1 MELFQFLT
9 YILAVIAA
17 LLAGF
22 VWWEL
27 QGFERK
33 LDILSGGVRK
43 LESEL
48 KELKKA
54 KK

>member
-9 YILAVIAA
+9 YILAVIAG

-22 VWWEL
+22 VWWEM
-27 QGFERK
+27 QGLERK
-33 LDILSGGVRK
+33 LDMLRVDFRK
-43 LESEL
+43 MEAEL
-48 KELKKA
+48 KELKRS

>member
-9 YILAVIAA
+9 YILAVISG

-22 VWWEL
+22 VWWEM

-33 LDILSGGVRK
+33 LDILRGVVRK
-43 LESEL
+43 LEAEL
-48 KELKKA
+48 KELRKGKK
-54 KK
+54 